1 MAAVSAQPR
10 PDRERGVFE
19 TLLVVD
25 GRPVQLDA
33 HLARL
38 HSSLEALFPDQT
50 PPAEL
55 VGAIDMHARN
65 VALGGLRVTA
75 VPTADGE
82 IDATIGPAEIDSGRI
97 LPPQPPM
104 VDAHSLVL
112 RGGLGGHK
120 WVDRTILDEAQRRI
134 GADAVPVIFD
144 WDGTLLEGSR
154 SNAFAVAG
162 RTLLTPPADG
172 RILPGIARACA
183 LEIAAAA
190 GFETRETELCR
201 EDLAAA
207 DEVFLTG
214 SLRGVERVRTLDGAR
229 LKSEGEVT
237 ARVAAGLRRAWT
249 RGGLDRVP
257 RR

>member
-1 MAAVSAQPR
+1 MAAVFAQPP
-10 PDRERGVFE
+10 PDRERGIFE

-25 GRPVQLDA
+25 ERPVQLDA

-38 HSSLEALFPDQT
+38 YSSLEALFPDRT

-55 VGAIDMHARN
+55 VGAIDTHARN
-65 VALGGLRVTA
+65 IAFGGLRITA
-75 VPTADGE
+75 APTADGE
-82 IDATIGPAEIDSGRI
+82 IDATIGPAEIDPGRI
-97 LPPQPPM
+97 LPSEPPTI
-104 VDAHSLVL
+104 DAHSLVL

-120 WVDRTILDEAQRRI
+120 WADRAILDEVQGRL

-144 WDGTLLEGSR
+144 WDGTLLEASR
-154 SNAFAVAG
+154 SNVFAVAG

-172 RILPGIARACA
+172 RILPGIARACT

-190 GFETRETELCR
+190 GFEVRETELCR
-201 EDLAAA
+201 EDLATA
-207 DEVFLTG
+207 DEVFMTG
-214 SLRGVERVRTLDGAR
+214 SLRGVERVRTLDGDR
-229 LKSEGEVT
+229 LKSKGEIT

-249 RGGLDRVP
+249 GGSWDRVP